1 MGNFVP
7 GMSSKKTMRPDV
19 AVEPHCSSE
28 NVPPTRAGAMHCFD
42 LVYPKEEER
51 AWDAVATR
59 ISLSLRP
66 LEG

>member
-1 MGNFVP
+1 MEREGLIYYSRCNF
-7 GMSSKKTMRPDV
+7 S
-19 AVEPHCSSE
+19 
-28 NVPPTRAGAMHCFD
+28 RAGAMHCFD

-51 AWDAVATR
+51 AWDAVVTR

>member
-1 MGNFVP
+1 
-7 GMSSKKTMRPDV
+7 MRPDV
-19 AVEPHCSSE
+19 AVGPHCSSE
-28 NVPPTRAGAMHCFD
+28 NVPPARAGAMHCFD